1 MKSAFDCDAATDP
14 VPANPEVEFGRSSE
28 GFPVACVGDS
38 AFAMLPAR
46 DGR

>member
-1 MKSAFDCDAATDP
+1 MSDVLSCGTAIDAD
-14 VPANPEVEFGRSSE
+14 PANSEVEFGRSSE